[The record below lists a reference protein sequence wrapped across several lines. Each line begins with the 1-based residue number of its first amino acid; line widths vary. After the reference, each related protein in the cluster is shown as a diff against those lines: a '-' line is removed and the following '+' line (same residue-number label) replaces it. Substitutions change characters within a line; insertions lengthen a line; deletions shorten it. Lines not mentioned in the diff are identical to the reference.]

1 VADID
6 VDAVLSGDSS
16 VTAEVGV
23 SYAIAASLSGD
34 SSVTV
39 EGRGSYKVAS
49 TLVANS
55 NIDADSRVSH
65 LVYSTL
71 VGSSSLVGGL
81 KAALESSLA
90 GNSSLVAAATLE
102 VGGYAAPIRYQ
113 PPSRIVTSGRLILES
128 VDLFTGDGKTR
139 VTEIP
144 VTDLQLKIF
153 CNNDLVSWPLV
164 SGSGIPDVRITAGK
178 VYWTEGADGFYSVRF
193 YPSVI
198 GMWRVLL
205 TYQAYDQAISLTYDV
220 VPKVSMNPSTGIRTS
235 FIRK

>member
-1 VADID
+1 MADID

-23 SYAIAASLSGD
+23 SYAIAASLPAD
-34 SSVTV
+34 STLVGGLSA
-39 EGRGSYKVAS
+39 SYQVSAS
-49 TLVANS
+49 LVANS
-55 NIDADSRVSH
+55 NLSGNLLYNVAAR
-65 LVYSTL
+65 LN
-71 VGSSSLVGGL
+71 GSSSI
-81 KAALESSLA
+81 A
-90 GNSSLVAAATLE
+90 AAATLE

-113 PPSRIVTSGRLILES
+113 PPSRIVTSGRLILEN
-128 VDLFTGDGKTR
+128 VDLFIGDGKTR
-139 VTEIP
+139 VTEVP
-144 VTDLQLKIF
+144 VADLQLKIF

-164 SGSGIPDVRITAGK
+164 SGAGIPDVRVTAGK
-178 VYWTEGADGFYSVRF
+178 VYWTEGADGFYSIRF